1 MNEKICGTRGLRCV
15 GALAVVAAAALLT
28 AACSAPSS
36 PSVGGGGT
44 STAESAAY
52 RANIAFAQCMRTHG
66 VPSFPDPGPSTD
78 FHVSGGPVHGAPTS
92 TLGKAYSDCSHL
104 LPNGS
109 SSNNG
114 QVTTQELSE
123 GVTLA
128 QCLRSHGEPSFP
140 DPTVVNG
147 SLTFAFTAVN
157 TSQFQTA
164 VNDCRSVTPAGIK
177 LP

>member
-1 MNEKICGTRGLRCV
+1 MNEKICGTRSLRSAV
-15 GALAVVAAAALLT
+15 ALVVLAAAALVT
-28 AACSAPSS
+28 AACSS
-36 PSVGGGGT
+36 PSTGGGGT
-44 STAESAAY
+44 ASTTESATY

-66 VPSFPDPGPSTD
+66 VPNFPDPGPSSN
-78 FHVSGGPVHGAPTS
+78 FQVSGAPVGAAAATPS
-92 TLGKAYSDCSHL
+92 GKAYNTCAHL

-128 QCLRSHGEPSFP
+128 QCLRTHGEPSFP

-147 SLTFAFTAVN
+147 SLNFAFTGVNSPQFQAAVN
-157 TSQFQTA
+157 A
-164 VNDCRSVTPAGIK
+164 CRSVTPAGVK